1 MEQAFYHQS
10 ANFSEL
16 PQDEP
21 IDPQQ
26 VLTELFDF
34 AHLPELKSVLWEW
47 LKATVSGSYN
57 KTMKT
62 SERENI
68 LVLYEHLQKLL
79 EASHIIY
86 QEQQKLDAF
95 RKDIQRHIF

>member
-1 MEQAFYHQS
+1 MEQALHQESNYFS
-10 ANFSEL
+10 AL
-16 PQDEP
+16 PQDET

-26 VLTELFDF
+26 VLTALFDF

-86 QEQQKLDAF
+86 LEQQKLEAF
-95 RKDIQRHIF
+95 RNEIQRHIF